1 MLINIKGVI
10 VNNNEKWIYE
20 WFGMEAVSPQDI
32 SNQIQ
37 KANGEELEVE
47 INSGGGDVYAGSEI
61 YTALK
66 SYKGNVVV
74 KIVGVAASA
83 ASVIAMAGKK
93 VIMSPTAQ
101 IMIHNV
107 WSRAAGDYRTFE
119 HEAEVLKGHNQGI
132 ANAYM
137 LKTGMQQ
144 KQLLDLMNKE
154 TYFNA
159 QQALKNK
166 FVDEIMFNEQNT
178 LVASLQTSTI
188 PPEIIEKMRNYL
200 KNNEYDDFEKP
211 DNKKTDASKSDDI
224 KKMQSKLNLLKLMEV
239 KR

>member
-1 MLINIKGVI
+1 MQINVKGVI
-10 VNNNEKWIYE
+10 VNNNDKWIYE
-20 WFGMEAVSPQDI
+20 WFGIEAVSPSDI

-37 KANGEELEVE
+37 KAMGEDLEVE

-66 SYKGNVVV
+66 SYKGNVLV

-101 IMIHNV
+101 LMIHNV
-107 WSRAAGDYRTFE
+107 WSMASGDYRTFE

-137 LKTGMQQ
+137 LKTGMKQ
-144 KQLLDLMNKE
+144 KELLDLMNKE

-159 QQALKNK
+159 QQALKNN

-178 LVASLQTSTI
+178 LVASTTNSMI
-188 PPEIIEKMRNYL
+188 PQEIIEKMRNHL
-200 KNNEYDDFEKP
+200 KSMEINEIESTEP
-211 DNKKTDASKSDDI
+211 KKTDANISDNI
-224 KKMQSKLNLLKLMEV
+224 KKTQAKLNLLKLMEV
-239 KR
+239 KA